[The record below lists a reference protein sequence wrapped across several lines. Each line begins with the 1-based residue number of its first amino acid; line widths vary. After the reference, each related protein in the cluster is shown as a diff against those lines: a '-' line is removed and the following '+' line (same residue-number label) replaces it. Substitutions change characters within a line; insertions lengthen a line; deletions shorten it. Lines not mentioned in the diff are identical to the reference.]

1 MSTWKGVGEGVR
13 VQGEQEGKSKSSI
26 CHLYAEPQPAL
37 VHPQNSFTLL
47 VNQGRVP
54 FFRWTRA
61 LSKVAFQKGTGKAIV
76 FTCGYLC
83 SALTITL
90 EGEHVAP

>member
-1 MSTWKGVGEGVR
+1 
-13 VQGEQEGKSKSSI
+13 
-26 CHLYAEPQPAL
+26 
-37 VHPQNSFTLL
+37 
-47 VNQGRVP
+47 VP